1 MVTDKCPKGLKGL
14 YRLSPNGP
22 IGLNPLF
29 APPIYPIFALRLS
42 TKKWLPQFEQP
53 SFVKSNRL
61 KSVLHCLILSM
72 LLSHAVHVTKTE
84 AQLCKHVD

>member
-22 IGLNPLF
+22 NGLNPLF

-42 TKKWLPQFEQP
+42 T
-53 SFVKSNRL
+53 
-61 KSVLHCLILSM
+61 
-72 LLSHAVHVTKTE
+72 TKNG
-84 AQLCKHVD
+84 CP